1 MIEHAAVRNIA
12 QKNTP
17 ERVVKT
23 TPEAD
28 SWIVGWTHELIKQKQ
43 QEDPEI
49 AKVLQWKGESPERPN
64 WETVSEENK
73 TIKTYWFLWKQL
85 HVRSNLLYKLW

>member
-73 TIKTYWFLWKQL
+73 TIKPIGFSGNNYM
-85 HVRSNLLYKLW
+85 